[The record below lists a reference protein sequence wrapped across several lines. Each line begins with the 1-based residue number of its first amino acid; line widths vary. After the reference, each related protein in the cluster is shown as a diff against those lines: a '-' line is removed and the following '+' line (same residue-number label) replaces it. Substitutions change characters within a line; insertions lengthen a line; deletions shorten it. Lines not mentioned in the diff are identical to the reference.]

1 MDVPAWADG
10 FVLCDRK
17 NVHMREERDNEKRIT
32 GNRKNE
38 ERTEKE
44 EERRADNTQKILDVL
59 ADYDVK
65 SGKWIFHIKLRCAAA
80 SITRLLRQFYE
91 LAFVGITEQLCQL
104 WILSSRTKVS

>member
-17 NVHMREERDNEKRIT
+17 KVHIREERDNEKRIT

-104 WILSSRTKVS
+104 WILSSRT